1 VKLWISALLASLV
14 LASASDNPPRPQ
26 PTTPTAAQPTA
37 SAADAEYRK
46 LLELDQDA
54 QDEVDQWIRT
64 EQEFRR
70 AGGGLPDAT
79 LRARVLQRLDPVR
92 KGYEDFLL
100 RHPSHVPARIAYA
113 SFLGDLGE
121 EPAAIEQ
128 LEKARE
134 LEPDNPAIWNNLAH
148 HYSHGGPIDMSLR
161 YFEKAIELKPD
172 EAVYYQNLATMVFLF
187 RVDAMEYYRSD
198 EPAIFERAL
207 SLYRKALELDP
218 KNFVLASDY
227 AISYYGVR
235 PSNTLDPDAQ
245 RAAQDALYQKA
256 IAAWDYALRIASTD
270 EQRQGIH
277 IHLARIKIN
286 QDRLDQARAHLDA
299 VQLEP
304 LQSLKTRLLRNL
316 EERASPSQPATSPG
330 AARPAADS
338 VRER

>member
-1 VKLWISALLASLV
+1 VKLWILALLTSLA
-14 LASASDNPPRPQ
+14 LANAADNSTPVKTPAPR
-26 PTTPTAAQPTA
+26 AQPSTN
-37 SAADAEYRK
+37 AADAEYRK
-46 LLELDQDA
+46 LLELDEDA

-92 KGYEDFLL
+92 KSYEDFLL
-100 RHPSHVPARIAYA
+100 RHPRHVPARIAYA

-121 EPAAIEQ
+121 EPAAVEQ
-128 LEKARE
+128 LEKARD

-148 HYSHGGPIDMSLR
+148 HYSHGGPIDKSLR

-207 SLYRKALELDP
+207 KLYRKAIELDP

-227 AISYYGVR
+227 AVSYYGIR
-235 PSNTLDPDAQ
+235 PPESLDPDAQ
-245 RAAQDALYQKA
+245 REAQQAIHQKA
-256 IAAWDYALRIASTD
+256 IEAWEYALRIASTE
-270 EQRQGIH
+270 EQRQGVH

-286 QDRLDQARAHLDA
+286 QDRLDQARTHLQA
-299 VQLEP
+299 VNLEP
-304 LQSLKTRLLRNL
+304 LQALKERLLRNL
-316 EERASPSQPATSPG
+316 EERAAQSTPSPRQPVPST
-330 AARPAADS
+330 DS
-338 VRER
+338 SSGR